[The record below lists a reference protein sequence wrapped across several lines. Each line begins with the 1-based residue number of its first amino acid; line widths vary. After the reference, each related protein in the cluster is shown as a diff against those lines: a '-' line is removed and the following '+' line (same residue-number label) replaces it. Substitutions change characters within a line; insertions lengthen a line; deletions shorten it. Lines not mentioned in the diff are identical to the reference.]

1 MKKAK
6 IKKELQEIKEKVEL
20 DGLKQGKV
28 ETPVIT
34 YKKVFDLDSN
44 KKQKQFFEDVIDAIE
59 GRSKKRFFFYGG
71 AIRGGKTSICLFIL
85 HYLSCKYPGFVSY
98 VIRGTTPDLDSVRA
112 SFKKLF
118 ENSQFIRKIPSD
130 GTKTNIW
137 VQYKNGS
144 IIKFQAENFQND
156 KDLDRFKGLEAN
168 VIMLEQMEELQHA
181 TFLKAIERMGS
192 WYKVENAPPCIGLIL
207 GNFNPTFNWVK
218 TEIYDKYRDGKLSD
232 KYYYLS
238 ALPTDNPHVRDDQF
252 DQWKEMDSLQYRR
265 MVQGDWD
272 AMSPNGRFM
281 YNFDRAKHM
290 GKCNY
295 NLNHILYLSFDFN
308 INPMTCLA
316 IQYYNDKIY
325 VIAEFLEPNIG
336 IQEFCRILKTK
347 IPTNI
352 PILIGGDP
360 TGYHR
365 DGRAG
370 NNTSYYS
377 EILRI
382 MELSN
387 HSLRVHKGRA
397 PRHEESWVICN
408 KIFEIFPSI
417 TVDSECTK
425 LINDLENVKFSE
437 LHGMERMKYSKIVE
451 EGGQRIT
458 QGHLMDCL
466 RYFFHENLG
475 KYTKVITKN
484 S

>member
-1 MKKAK
+1 MKNKKRIDK
-6 IKKELQEIKEKVEL
+6 IEHEVNLNKEFPTIKYRQVFEL
-20 DGLKQGKV
+20 DTNLKQRK
-28 ETPVIT
+28 
-34 YKKVFDLDSN
+34 
-44 KKQKQFFEDVIDAIE
+44 FFFDVIDAIE
-59 GRSKKRFFFYGG
+59 GNNNKRFFFYGG

-85 HYLSCKYPGFVSY
+85 HYLSCKYPGFRSH
-98 VIRGTTPDLDSVRA
+98 VIRANTPDLDSVRA
-112 SFKKLF
+112 SFKILF
-118 ENSQFIRKIPSD
+118 ANSIFIEKIPSD
-130 GTKTNIW
+130 GARTNLW

-144 IIKFQAENFQND
+144 RIYFQSENFQND
-156 KDLDRFKGLEAN
+156 KDLDRFKGLETN
-168 VIMLEQMEELQHA
+168 VIMLEQMEELQQN
-181 TFLKAIERMGS
+181 TFLKSIERMGS
-192 WYKVENAPPCIGLIL
+192 WRKENIKNPPPCIGLIL

-218 TEIYDKYRDGKLSD
+218 SEIYDKYTEGKLSD
-232 KYYYLS
+232 KYYFLS
-238 ALPTDNPHVRDDQF
+238 ALSTDNPHVTQDQH
-252 DQWKEMDSLQYRR
+252 DQWKEMDPIQYRR
-265 MVQGDWD
+265 MVEGDWN

-295 NLNHILYLSFDFN
+295 NLNDVLYLSFDFN

-325 VIAEFLEPNIG
+325 VIEEFLEPNIG
-336 IQEFCRILKTK
+336 IQEFCRRLKTK

-387 HSLRVHKGRA
+387 HSLQVRKGRA

-417 TVDSECTK
+417 TVDFECKK
-425 LINDLENVKFSE
+425 LINDLENVKFSQ

-451 EGGQRIT
+451 EGGERVT

-466 RYFFHENLG
+466 RYFFHEHLG
-475 KYTKVITKN
+475 KYAKVITKN